1 MATPTLYRAYLRRIP
16 REDFAHVRLSVS
28 GGEALRDDLADAW
41 LARHGSELLQGYGCT
56 ELAPVAAVNVPD
68 VDSLG
73 SLQVNHRRGTVGR
86 AIPGVA
92 LAIVDPTTFE
102 LLAPGNEGLLL
113 VRGANRMTEYLD
125 DPGATH
131 AAVHDGW
138 YATGDLAR
146 IDRDAFL
153 TITGRVARFSKIGGE
168 MVSHVRVEEAL
179 SHALKSIAFDATDGA
194 REVEFAVVALP
205 DAAKGERLAIVH
217 TRVSAG
223 VDAWLDALAR
233 ADLPPLMVPR
243 RASFFEAGALPRLST
258 GKTDLRAVR
267 ELAAAL
273 DAARN
278 A

>member
-1 MATPTLYRAYLRRIP
+1 
-16 REDFAHVRLSVS
+16 
-28 GGEALRDDLADAW
+28 
-41 LARHGSELLQGYGCT
+41 
-56 ELAPVAAVNVPD
+56 VPD

-73 SLQVNHRRGTVGR
+73 TLQVNHRRGTVGR

-92 LAIVDPTTFE
+92 LAIVDPTTSK
-102 LLAPGNEGLLL
+102 LLAPGSEGLLL
-113 VRGANRMTEYLD
+113 VRGANRMSEYLD
-125 DPGATH
+125 DPGATR
-131 AAVHDGW
+131 AAVRDGW

-179 SHALKSIAFDATDGA
+179 SHALQGIASDATNGV

-217 TRVSAG
+217 TRVPAG

-233 ADLPPLMVPR
+233 GDLPPLMVPR
-243 RASFFEAGALPRLST
+243 HASFFEAGALPRLST

-273 DAARN
+273 DAARS